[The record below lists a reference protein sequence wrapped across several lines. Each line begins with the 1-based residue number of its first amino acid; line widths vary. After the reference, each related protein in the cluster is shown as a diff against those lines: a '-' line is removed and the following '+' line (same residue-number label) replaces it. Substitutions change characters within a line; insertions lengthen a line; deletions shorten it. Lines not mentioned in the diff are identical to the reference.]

1 MSPISRALR
10 HRFEDVCRLEL
21 LRLRR
26 KTASLPPEQRAEIE
40 ALSVEVTQAI
50 SAHVEAILDQDRGE
64 DLQEIVGRIFA
75 IAPQDVPGREVHGD
89 R

>member
-10 HRFEDVCRLEL
+10 HRFADVCRLEL
-21 LRLRR
+21 ARLRR
-26 KTASLPPEQRAEIE
+26 KTASLPPDQRAEVE
-40 ALSVEVTQAI
+40 AISVEVTQAI

-75 IAPQDVPGREVHGD
+75 IAPHDVTGREANGD